1 MTESG
6 SGQPLEEII
15 PGANAKY
22 YWTGSSWETDYL
34 HGNHLGSTQLV
45 TRADSSNSY
54 AQAENMYAFGRVRW
68 SGGGTQDIRY
78 AGMQERDAETLGWQ
92 DSLDWTPNR
101 LFSENMGRWLSPDPL
116 AGDITNPQSLNRYS
130 YVMNNP
136 LNATDP
142 LGLGQKAGGDPC
154 ANHPY
159 KAVCGGDAASS
170 AAACL
175 QAGLTPN
182 CAGPFGSGELEAG
195 EAQYRSEERR

>member
-136 LNATDP
+136 LNSTDP
-142 LGLGQKAGGDPC
+142 SGLGPIEPWGPGCVAFFNDTTESSDGGTIVQTHQLAFILCNGTP
-154 ANHPY
+154 
-159 KAVCGGDAASS
+159 GDASGVS
-170 AAACL
+170 
-175 QAGLTPN
+175 GTE
-182 CAGPFGSGELEAG
+182 GGS
-195 EAQYRSEERR
+195 